1 MAVFAGKRAMS
12 KPVPR
17 FPARLERVAST
28 AAAPAVPTVHQP
40 QRAVQAASNHKA
52 ASAQPSGVGLDSQ
65 AMRDRMV
72 RLLRQDGVTHEQVLR
87 AMATVERH
95 LFVDTALAAQAYEDT
110 SLPIG
115 WGQTI
120 SKPSVVARMIEMAL
134 HAPGAAAAARTQ
146 PLGRVLEIGT
156 GCGYQA
162 AVLCQLAKQVVSVE
176 RLRPLFD
183 KASTTLRTL
192 RQDRLRLVYG
202 DGRLGHAPNAPY
214 DTIICAAGGDDLPQA
229 WLDQLAIG
237 GRLVAP
243 TQSNAQGQQVLVTV
257 DRSATAWSRHSHE
270 VVQFVPLRSGIA

>member
-1 MAVFAGKRAMS
+1 MARNACARHMS
-12 KPVPR
+12 KAPR
-17 FPARLERVAST
+17 FPVRLDQT
-28 AAAPAVPTVHQP
+28 APAMHRP
-40 QRAVQAASNHKA
+40 QRAVQAASIA
-52 ASAQPSGVGLDSQ
+52 PTTSARASGVGLDSQ

-72 RLLRQDGVTHEQVLR
+72 RLLQQDGVTNKHVLQ
-87 AMATVERH
+87 AMSVVERH

-120 SKPSVVARMIEMAL
+120 SKPSVVARMIELAL
-134 HAPGAAAAARTQ
+134 QAPGRAATDEKW

-162 AVLCQLAKQVVSVE
+162 AVLCPLAKQVVSVE

-183 KASTTLRTL
+183 KASDTLQNL

-214 DTIICAAGGDDLPQA
+214 DTIICAAGGDALPQA
-229 WLDQLAIG
+229 WLDQLAVG

-243 TQSNAQGQQVLVTV
+243 TQSGAGGAQVLVTV
-257 DRSATAWSRHSHE
+257 DRSAQGWSRQSHE
-270 VVQFVPLRSGIA
+270 IVQFVPLRSGIA

>member
-1 MAVFAGKRAMS
+1 MS
-12 KPVPR
+12 KAPR
-17 FPARLERVAST
+17 FPVRLEQ
-28 AAAPAVPTVHQP
+28 AAPAMHRP
-40 QRAVQAASNHKA
+40 QRSVQAASSSQA
-52 ASAQPSGVGLDSQ
+52 ASARASGVGLDSQ

-72 RLLRQDGVTHEQVLR
+72 RMLRQDGVTNEHVLR

-134 HAPGAAAAARTQ
+134 QAPGAHASARTQ

-183 KASTTLRTL
+183 KASIILQGQ

-229 WLDQLAIG
+229 WLDQLAVG
-237 GRLVAP
+237 GRLIAP
-243 TQSNAQGQQVLVTV
+243 TQTNMQGTQVLVTV
-257 DRSATAWSRHSHE
+257 DRSAATWSRQSHE